1 MRLDELRSPAGAR
14 HRRKRVGRGHGSGH
28 VKTSGRGQ
36 KGQKART
43 GSSIPAHF
51 EGGQTRFATRMPYLG
66 GFKNPFRKEYIVVNL
81 SDLKVFAAGE
91 AVNTQTLA
99 SHGLIRASQTKGM
112 LKVLGNGKLDHAL
125 SVKAHKVSASAREA
139 IEQAGGAVTL
149 IALRKTPQTKRSG
162 RPAPTPNA

>member
-1 MRLDELRSPAGAR
+1 MRLDELHSPAGAR

-81 SDLKVFAAGE
+81 SDLKVFEAGE
-91 AVNTQTLA
+91 QVSTQTLA
-99 SHGLIRASQTKGM
+99 THGLIRASQTKGM
-112 LKVLGNGKLDHAL
+112 LKVLGNGKLDRAL

-139 IEQAGGAVTL
+139 IEQAGGSVSIIPMRQTV
-149 IALRKTPQTKRSG
+149 KTRRSG
-162 RPAPTPNA
+162 NEPPKM

>member
-1 MRLDELRSPAGAR
+1 MRLDELQSPAGAR

-81 SDLKVFAAGE
+81 SDLKVFGAGE
-91 AVNTQTLA
+91 QVNTETLA
-99 SHGLIRASQTKGM
+99 SHGLIRASQTKEM
-112 LKVLGNGKLDHAL
+112 LKVLGNGKVDHA
-125 SVKAHKVSASAREA
+125 VNVTAHKVSASARAA
-139 IEQAGGAVTL
+139 IEQAGGSVTL
-149 IALRKTPQTKRSG
+149 IEVRKPAQTRRSG
-162 RPAPTPNA
+162 RPEPKA

>member
-81 SDLKVFAAGE
+81 SDLKVFAAGDT
-91 AVNTQTLA
+91 VTTKTLA
-99 SHGLIRASQTKGM
+99 SHGLIRESQVKGM
-112 LKVLGNGKLDHAL
+112 LKVLGNGKLDRVL
-125 SVKAHKVSASAREA
+125 NITAHKVSATAREA

-149 IALRKTPQTKRSG
+149 IPIYETVKTRRSG
-162 RPAPTPNA
+162 KPSPKA